1 VASIVKIGKLSLLFW
16 RISDG
21 CRFKKGE
28 EFIFFLGCDCHAAFG
43 TIHVGAPVKNKAPFR
58 FEGHDK
64 VMIPLTIA
72 TIVSILVG
80 QWFVSHGML

>member
-1 VASIVKIGKLSLLFW
+1 VVSIVKQAKLSLAFG
-16 RISDG
+16 RISDA

-28 EFIFFLGCDCHAAFG
+28 EFIFLLGCDCHAAFG

-58 FEGHDK
+58 CERHDK

-72 TIVSILVG
+72 TIVSMLVG
-80 QWFVSHGML
+80 HWFVSHGML

>member
-1 VASIVKIGKLSLLFW
+1 VVSIVKTGKLCLAFW
-16 RISDG
+16 RISDA

-28 EFIFFLGCDCHAAFG
+28 EIIFLLGCDCHAASG

-58 FEGHDK
+58 CEGHDK

-80 QWFVSHGML
+80 HWFVSHGML